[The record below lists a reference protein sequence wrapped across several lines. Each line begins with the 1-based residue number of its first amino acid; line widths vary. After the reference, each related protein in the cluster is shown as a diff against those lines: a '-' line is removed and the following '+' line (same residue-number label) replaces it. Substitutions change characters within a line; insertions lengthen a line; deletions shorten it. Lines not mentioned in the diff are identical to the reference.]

1 MKRNKKC
8 TQKETSVHI
17 VSGLVIYA
25 YTKRI
30 NRRRVSNRSKNTNA
44 NDKQAK
50 GFQTLLQRVVT
61 FIFFKRRI

>member
-8 TQKETSVHI
+8 IRKETSVHI